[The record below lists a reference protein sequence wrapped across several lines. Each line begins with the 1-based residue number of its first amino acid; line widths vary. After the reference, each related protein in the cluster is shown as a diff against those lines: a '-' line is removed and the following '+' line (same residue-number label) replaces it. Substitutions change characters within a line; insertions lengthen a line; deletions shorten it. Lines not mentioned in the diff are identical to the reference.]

1 MLVIKLCPDLVTTW
15 TVAHQAPLSIE
26 FSRQEYWN
34 GLPFPSPG
42 DLLDPGIVP
51 QSPALKEDSL
61 LSEPPRKSRERGQ
74 WAKWQETIHLVN
86 NRDLLAE
93 KEKQEPPDL
102 PETTHLGVTGVLE
115 ADKERRERQDSP
127 DAECNL
133 LLIMPSL
140 QYT

>member
-1 MLVIKLCPDLVTTW
+1 M
-15 TVAHQAPLSIE
+15 
-26 FSRQEYWN
+26 
-34 GLPFPSPG
+34 
-42 DLLDPGIVP
+42 
-51 QSPALKEDSL
+51 
-61 LSEPPRKSRERGQ
+61 
-74 WAKWQETIHLVN
+74 N
-86 NRDLLAE
+86 NRDLLAD

-102 PETTHLGVTGVLE
+102 PETTHLGVTGILE

>member
-1 MLVIKLCPDLVTTW
+1 MIFLTQGSYP
-15 TVAHQAPLSIE
+15 SILHC
-26 FSRQEYWN
+26 RKILYC
-34 GLPFPSPG
+34 L
-42 DLLDPGIVP
+42 
-51 QSPALKEDSL
+51 
-61 LSEPPRKSRERGQ
+61 EPPRKPRERGE

-86 NRDLLAE
+86 NRDLLAD

-102 PETTHLGVTGVLE
+102 QKTTHLGVLE
-115 ADKERRERQDSP
+115 GDKERRERQDSP

>member
-1 MLVIKLCPDLVTTW
+1 MLQQVGKC
-15 TVAHQAPLSIE
+15 
-26 FSRQEYWN
+26 
-34 GLPFPSPG
+34 
-42 DLLDPGIVP
+42 
-51 QSPALKEDSL
+51 
-61 LSEPPRKSRERGQ
+61 RETGTG
-74 WAKWQETIHLVN
+74 AKWQEIAHLVN
-86 NRDLLAE
+86 SEGPWTD

>member
-1 MLVIKLCPDLVTTW
+1 M
-15 TVAHQAPLSIE
+15 
-26 FSRQEYWN
+26 
-34 GLPFPSPG
+34 
-42 DLLDPGIVP
+42 
-51 QSPALKEDSL
+51 
-61 LSEPPRKSRERGQ
+61 
-74 WAKWQETIHLVN
+74 N
-86 NRDLLAE
+86 NRDLLAD